1 MKEASGELNMTVFV
15 VIVVAALVAFFYS
28 IIWPTIRSNM
38 VSTTRCSDAIC
49 ESEPNSD
56 GTVNCY
62 YQDQNGNRTDNI
74 TCVWKG

>member
-49 ESEPNSD
+49 ESEPNGD

-62 YQDQNGNRTDNI
+62 YQDKNGNRTDHI